1 MLGSMPPQP
10 AAAGPVTVRVA
21 IAPLDLRLSLSFQNV
36 GTYDPTCLV
45 NESYLRKAFHAQ
57 TGPCTVELRRCE
69 GGLTATV
76 VGADAAVIAAEL
88 ERGLSQDDGYARF
101 SALAPPVLQTL
112 HRRSPGLRI
121 LRFPWLYDHLC
132 AAVLQQRVRWQD
144 AAKQFRVLA
153 QRHGGKT
160 AEGTPL
166 FPSADT
172 LARLPGWE
180 LESVGID
187 PKRTR
192 ALLTVAR
199 EWRTHPLK
207 ASMEPAELR
216 KRLLRLRGIGPWTV
230 DTALGFGAG
239 DPDALPL
246 ADLYLPH
253 LVCRVLAGEERGTD
267 ERMVELLEPLRG
279 HRFRAIR
286 LLHTDASK

>member
-1 MLGSMPPQP
+1 
-10 AAAGPVTVRVA
+10 VTVRVA
-21 IAPLDLRLSLSFQNV
+21 IAPVDLRLSLHFQNV
-36 GTYDPTCLV
+36 GTLDPTCVV
-45 NESYLRKAFHAQ
+45 NESYLRKSFHAQ

-69 GGLTATV
+69 GGLEATV
-76 VGADAAVIAAEL
+76 HGADAQGIAAEL
-88 ERGLSQDDGYARF
+88 SQGLAQDDGYAQF
-101 SALAPPVLQTL
+101 AALAPPVLRTL

-160 AEGTPL
+160 EEGTPL
-166 FPSADT
+166 FPAAGT

-180 LESVGID
+180 LESIGID

-192 ALLTVAR
+192 ALLTLAR
-199 EWRTHPLK
+199 EWRSHPLK

-230 DTALGFGAG
+230 ETALGFGAG

-253 LVCRVLAGEERGTD
+253 LVCRLLAGEERGTD

-286 LLHTDASK
+286 LLHTAASK